1 MPDGE
6 KIPGEEYIAL
16 VDVGGDLF
24 HERAD
29 ALRVTAERDVIE
41 ARYGYAIRELK
52 RAGAKTVLDM
62 ACGLGYGTCLLDRAG
77 FAVEGVERDTRALA
91 VARARFPWITFHEA
105 DVLSF
110 EHPPV
115 DGIVACEFIE
125 HIEDAK
131 PFLARMNGLLNPGG
145 VLVMTTPNR
154 RYSNGKN
161 PYHVHEYT
169 LDELRALLP
178 GAAVGA
184 ISTKFFKPARL
195 WIALLGDE
203 RYARMNY
210 RLSRHVPFHRLPQF
224 AHTFAVAVTK
234 SGLIAAERR
243 DHKAG

>member
-1 MPDGE
+1 MTDI
-6 KIPGEEYIAL
+6 KKVADEEYISL

-29 ALRVTAERDVIE
+29 ALRETGERDVIE
-41 ARYGYAIRELK
+41 ARYGYAIRGLK

-62 ACGLGYGTCLLDRAG
+62 ACGLGYGTSLLDCAG

-105 DVLSF
+105 DVFSF
-110 EHPPV
+110 DHAPV

-131 PFLARMNGLLNPGG
+131 PFLACMNGLLNPGG

-169 LDELRALLP
+169 LDELKALLP
-178 GAAVGA
+178 GVAPHA
-184 ISTKFFKPARL
+184 ISTKLFKPARL

-203 RYARMNY
+203 RYARANY
-210 RLSRHVPFHRLPQF
+210 CLSRYAPFHYLPRF
-224 AHTFAVAVTK
+224 AHTFALVATK
-234 SGLIAAERR
+234 KDLDAV
-243 DHKAG
+243 DP